1 MHRQMS
7 SAVAFLPMPQPGW
20 KGCAYCQDHSQV
32 PPWHHLGISYC
43 FGKAKAALSSWGAAL
58 PPSFLLRGKKSQ
70 ALTFN
75 PTQPRPAP
83 AVPSRHPVLYCS
95 CGLREHYCRSNAT
108 GRRTGRA
115 STGDGHCR
123 AHLGAACRH
132 PESPSSLQPG
142 ASCKDRR

>member
-1 MHRQMS
+1 
-7 SAVAFLPMPQPGW
+7 MPWLSCP
-20 KGCAYCQDHSQV
+20 CHSQAGRAV
-32 PPWHHLGISYC
+32 LTARITARCPHGTTLVSPTALAT
-43 FGKAKAALSSWGAAL
+43 AKAALSSWGAAL